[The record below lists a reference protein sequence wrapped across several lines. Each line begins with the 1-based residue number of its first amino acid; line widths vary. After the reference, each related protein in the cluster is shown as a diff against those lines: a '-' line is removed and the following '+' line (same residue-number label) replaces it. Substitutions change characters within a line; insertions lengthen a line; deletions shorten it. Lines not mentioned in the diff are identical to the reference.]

1 MTSSR
6 FVLDTNVLVSAALF
20 RQSKPAQVFRKVLV
34 SGNVLVSVETLE
46 ELRGVLNRKKLERY
60 LTLEDKR
67 DFLAVLVR
75 RSSLIEPSLKIT
87 ACRDPKDNQILE
99 LAVSGQAD
107 FIITGD
113 NDLLVLNPFQ
123 NVQILTPDTWLQ
135 NHY

>member
-20 RQSKPAQVFRKVLV
+20 RQSKPAQVFRKVLDE
-34 SGNVLVSVETLE
+34 GNVLVSVEILE
-46 ELRGVLNRKKLERY
+46 ELRGVLNRKKFDRY
-60 LTLEDKR
+60 ITLEDKR

-75 RSSLIEPSLKIT
+75 RSSLIEPTLRIT

-99 LAVSGQAD
+99 LAVDGQAD

-113 NDLLVLNPFQ
+113 NDLLVLHPFQ
-123 NVQILTPDTWLQ
+123 NIQILTPDIWLQ
-135 NHY
+135 NH

>member
-20 RQSKPAQVFRKVLV
+20 RQSKPAQVFRTVLD

-46 ELRGVLNRKKLERY
+46 ELRNVLNRKKFDRY
-60 LTLEDKR
+60 ISLEDKR

-75 RSSLIEPSLKIT
+75 RSSLIEPTLRIT

-107 FIITGD
+107 FVITGD

-123 NVQILTPDTWLQ
+123 NIQILTPDTWLQ
-135 NHY
+135 N

>member
-20 RQSKPAQVFRKVLV
+20 RQSKPAQVFSQILDV
-34 SGNVLVSVETLE
+34 GNVLVSVEILE
-46 ELRGVLNRKKLERY
+46 ELRDVLNRKKFDRY
-60 LTLEDKR
+60 ISLKDKR

-75 RSSLIEPSLKIT
+75 RSSLVEPTLRIT

-123 NVQILTPDTWLQ
+123 NIQILTPDTWLQ
-135 NHY
+135 NY

>member
-1 MTSSR
+1 MKSSG

-20 RQSKPAQVFRKVLV
+20 RQSKPAQVFRKVLGA
-34 SGNVLVSVETLE
+34 GNLLVSVETLE

-75 RSSLIEPSLKIT
+75 RSSLIEPSLKIA

-123 NVQILTPDTWLQ
+123 NIRILTPDTWLQ

>member
-20 RQSKPAQVFRKVLV
+20 RQSKPAQVFRTVLD

-46 ELRGVLNRKKLERY
+46 EIRNVLNRKKFDRY
-60 LTLEDKR
+60 ISLEDKR

-75 RSSLIEPSLKIT
+75 RSSLIEPTLRTI
-87 ACRDPKDNQILE
+87 ACRDPKDNHILE

-123 NVQILTPDTWLQ
+123 EIQILTPDTWLQ
-135 NHY
+135 NH